1 MKKFALQILSLLL
14 LCVMQAC
21 TSDEPSD
28 PDSGQE
34 ISPDENV
41 ADPTG
46 TIALSMRDYDNGLT
60 FLGNCIYIRHENFLG
75 GYFSSF
81 GEVSGLGNV
90 SYIPKTGW
98 ADRMAVIPGNGYVA
112 YANGQYYRIY
122 VVDYATS
129 TLGGI
134 IGADVKYQTPFKG
147 VDEEI
152 KINVSNLTFSNDGG
166 EQGVVFENENIV
178 VFTATSSHVWC
189 KVERCTTHDTDF
201 LYNGV
206 VITVDPNEENLEDEE
221 ATVTLTTAYG
231 KKKEIK
237 VTRAAADANI
247 RIVNS
252 NSLPTELSPKQD
264 SISIEL
270 AGNMPLYM
278 LSTESDQEWCEV
290 KLVNNS
296 SRMASRAA
304 EIKSIEGRPVSRSSV
319 GSDAYS
325 FVWQVSATANNSEEK
340 REATIFLKD
349 KSGATILTH
358 SITQEE
364 GYFFASAATSF
375 PLKGH
380 AAQDIHAI
388 DFFSHRADYTVTS
401 SESWCKC
408 YIKHTWDNYQV
419 GVGEKIYTDCF
430 YMQIYIDLEE
440 NTEETSRSA
449 TLTFATPDNGISKK
463 VAIEQTG
470 AFISFINDIT
480 EVEYS
485 PDAGNYST
493 WVYSSSEDI
502 VVTSSEEWCEVTA
515 TTYGPNPD
523 LGIATGV
530 EINLA
535 ANETSEGRTAIITA
549 ATSDGKIKQELKVTQ
564 EASYIKGTLNEETF
578 TAKAYPYKNAIT
590 VSSNSKDIVVTSS
603 EEWCDAEC
611 DTTNYSQT
619 KSIGITLKLD
629 RNVSSQERK
638 TIITISNASGLIKQ
652 EIPIT
657 QMGNQLT
664 VSQKVVYFDRNSSN
678 VTVTLRESAGGL
690 SCSPISSD
698 ESWLTVSTNGQYLT
712 IRGTATS
719 EDREGKITFE
729 GFDEEITVIQSKY
742 AVGDTYSENGVEGT
756 VFYMQDSNRIIYKR
770 VGTAAW
776 STEDVET
783 GATSE
788 TDGEYNMAV
797 IKRIP
802 NWQSLY
808 PAFALV
814 DALNVDGVTGWY
826 LPSIKELGKLKYG
839 NVWSSNENG
848 KSTALYY
855 INGGAWSTS
864 KSDTKPVYAYYEF

>member
-1 MKKFALQILSLLL
+1 MKLLKFFFLT
-14 LCVMQAC
+14 LCAVVTFSC
-21 TSDEPSD
+21 TSDEPD
-28 PDSGQE
+28 NPDNGE
-34 ISPDENV
+34 IINPDTPV
-41 ADPTG
+41 TDPTG
-46 TIALSMRDYDNGLT
+46 TISLSMRDYDNGHTL
-60 FLGNCIYIRHENFLG
+60 LDGSIDIRHENFRG

-112 YANGQYYRIY
+112 YSNGQYYRIY

-178 VFTATSSHVWC
+178 VFTATSSAEWC
-189 KVERCTTHDTDF
+189 KVERCTTHDTYF

-270 AGNMPLYM
+270 AGNVPLYM

-401 SESWCKC
+401 SENWCKC

-535 ANETSEGRTAIITA
+535 ANETSEVRTAIITA

-564 EASYIKGTLNEETF
+564 EVWTLNVEKTKLWF
-578 TAKAYPYKNAIT
+578 DRKNNNHT
-590 VSSNSKDIVVTSS
+590 MVVTT
-603 EEWCDAEC
+603 DAA
-611 DTTNYSQT
+611 TYT
-619 KSIGITLKLD
+619 
-629 RNVSSQERK
+629 
-638 TIITISNASGLIKQ
+638 
-652 EIPIT
+652 
-657 QMGNQLT
+657 
-664 VSQKVVYFDRNSSN
+664 
-678 VTVTLRESAGGL
+678 
-690 SCSPISSD
+690 PISSD
-698 ESWLTVSTNGQYLT
+698 ESWLTFSTNGRELT
-712 IRGTATS
+712 IRATATT

-742 AVGDTYSENGVEGT
+742 AVGNTYSENGVEGT
-756 VFYMQDSNRIIYKR
+756 VFYMQDSVRIMYKR
-770 VGTAAW
+770 IGTAAW
-776 STEDVET
+776 SEEDIET
-783 GATSE
+783 GANSY
-788 TDGEYNMAV
+788 TDGKYNMAV

-826 LPSIKELGKLKYG
+826 FPAIDELRLLGPVYDT
-839 NVWSSNENG
+839 WSSSE
-848 KSTALYY
+848 YE
-855 INGGAWSTS
+855 
-864 KSDTKPVYAYYEF
+864 DTKNRSFYYWGNEIHHAPKSQRNTVVAFHNF

>member
-1 MKKFALQILSLLL
+1 MKLFKFFFLALCSV
-14 LCVMQAC
+14 VMIGC
-21 TSDEPSD
+21 TSDEPD
-28 PDSGQE
+28 NPDNGE
-34 ISPDENV
+34 VISPDTQV

-364 GYFFASAATSF
+364 GYFFASEATSF

-401 SESWCKC
+401 SENWCKC

-480 EVEYS
+480 EVKYS
-485 PDAGNYST
+485 SDAGNYST

-535 ANETSEGRTAIITA
+535 ANETSEVRTAIITA

-564 EASYIKGTLNEETF
+564 EGRTLNVEKTKLWF
-578 TAKAYPYKNAIT
+578 DRKNNNHT
-590 VSSNSKDIVVTSS
+590 MVVT
-603 EEWCDAEC
+603 
-611 DTTNYSQT
+611 TNAATYT
-619 KSIGITLKLD
+619 
-629 RNVSSQERK
+629 
-638 TIITISNASGLIKQ
+638 
-652 EIPIT
+652 
-657 QMGNQLT
+657 
-664 VSQKVVYFDRNSSN
+664 
-678 VTVTLRESAGGL
+678 
-690 SCSPISSD
+690 PISSD
-698 ESWLTVSTNGQYLT
+698 ESWLTVSTNGRELT
-712 IRGTATS
+712 IRVTATS

-742 AVGDTYSENGVEGT
+742 AAGNTYSENGVEGT
-756 VFYMQDSNRIIYKR
+756 VFYMQDSVRIMYKR
-770 VGTAAW
+770 IGTAAW
-776 STEDVET
+776 STEYIET
-783 GATSE
+783 GANSY
-788 TDGEYNMAV
+788 TDGKYNMAV

-826 LPSIKELGKLKYG
+826 FPAIYELRLLGPAYEA
-839 NVWSSNENG
+839 WSSSEDE
-848 KSTALYY
+848 
-855 INGGAWSTS
+855 
-864 KSDTKPVYAYYEF
+864 DTKNRSFYLRLNNEINNAIKSERKTVVAFHNF

>member
-1 MKKFALQILSLLL
+1 MKLLKFFFLALCSV
-14 LCVMQAC
+14 VMIGC
-21 TSDEPSD
+21 TSDEPD
-28 PDSGQE
+28 NPDNGE
-34 ISPDENV
+34 VISPDTQV

-270 AGNMPLYM
+270 AGNVPLYM

-408 YIKHTWDNYQV
+408 YIKHTWDNFQV

-480 EVEYS
+480 EVKYS
-485 PDAGNYST
+485 SDAGNYST

-535 ANETSEGRTAIITA
+535 ANETSEVRTAIITA

-564 EASYIKGTLNEETF
+564 KGRTLNVEKTKLWF
-578 TAKAYPYKNAIT
+578 DRKNNNHT
-590 VSSNSKDIVVTSS
+590 MVVT
-603 EEWCDAEC
+603 
-611 DTTNYSQT
+611 TNAATYT
-619 KSIGITLKLD
+619 
-629 RNVSSQERK
+629 
-638 TIITISNASGLIKQ
+638 
-652 EIPIT
+652 
-657 QMGNQLT
+657 
-664 VSQKVVYFDRNSSN
+664 
-678 VTVTLRESAGGL
+678 
-690 SCSPISSD
+690 PISSD
-698 ESWLTVSTNGQYLT
+698 ESWLTVSTNGRELT
-712 IRGTATS
+712 IRVTATS

-742 AVGDTYSENGVEGT
+742 AAGDTYSENGVEGT
-756 VFYMQDSNRIIYKR
+756 VFYMQDSVRIMYKR
-770 VGTAAW
+770 IGTAAW
-776 STEDVET
+776 SEEEIET
-783 GATSE
+783 GANSH
-788 TDGEYNMAV
+788 TDGKYNMEV

-826 LPSIKELGKLKYG
+826 FPAIVELRLFGPPYDT
-839 NVWSSNENG
+839 WSSSEDE
-848 KSTALYY
+848 
-855 INGGAWSTS
+855 
-864 KSDTKPVYAYYEF
+864 DTKNRSFYCWINEIYNGFKSGRKTVVAFHNF